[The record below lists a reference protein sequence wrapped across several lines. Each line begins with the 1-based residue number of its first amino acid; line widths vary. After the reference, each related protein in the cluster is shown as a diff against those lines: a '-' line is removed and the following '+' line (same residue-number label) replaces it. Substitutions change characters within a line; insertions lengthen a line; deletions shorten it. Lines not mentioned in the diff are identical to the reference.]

1 MALQVGLQRVGR
13 AGVQPM
19 ASRRVVATVQPQSR
33 REFGEGVQQ
42 VVQLGIEGR
51 GEQLGGGGGGVG
63 GGGRDKDATNSG
75 LGTKRMMWRWRQVTT
90 QQSNRSNRGKEDT
103 T

>member
-1 MALQVGLQRVGR
+1 MRGGEATQRVN
-13 AGVQPM
+13 QPIT
-19 ASRRVVATVQPQSR
+19 AR
-33 REFGEGVQQ
+33 RETTTLFS
-42 VVQLGIEGR
+42 
-51 GEQLGGGGGGVG
+51 GGGGGVG
-63 GGGRDKDATNSG
+63 GGGAGSGPSAWNALGTTWEEKDATNSG